1 MRKRIVSIALAFVL
15 ALSVAVTFSG
25 CGNDEYPVDVANI
38 TIESEPKNIVVLDA
52 STADIISYTGYDIKM
67 VGRSDEVNQE
77 WLSIVPSVGSQISP
91 DVDKI
96 KSYETDIVFASENLD
111 KTVKESLE
119 KENIQVITMSQA
131 KTTKSLETNYITL
144 GKILGGKVTGANKGA
159 SSYEDLISNMEN
171 VKSSVKTQVNSDIL
185 YTVCYLY
192 YEDNNLKL
200 MTSGTYGDMLLGYTG
215 AVNAAVNI
223 DENKVDVNTLKVAN
237 PNFIFYADEATLNAI
252 KADAVLGK
260 LTAVKGGN
268 TLMVTSDEMN
278 RQGRTAL
285 DTLNKMVEFMYP
297 SLKKESSKTDATV
310 SSTAAA
316 DKNQTAT
323 TAPANN
329 KQTKTTAPANT
340 AATSATEA
348 QSTSL
353 ADKYKIKLDKL
364 TLKYEDEND
373 NVKIMQQRLY
383 DLGYVDDEENITGYY
398 GDISKEAVENF
409 QSKNG
414 IKATGEADNA
424 TLVKMFDSSA
434 VKNG

>member
-15 ALSVAVTFSG
+15 ALSVAVTFTG
-25 CGNDEYPVDVANI
+25 CGNDDYPVEVANI

-67 VGRSDEVNQE
+67 VGRSDEVNQD
-77 WLSIVPSVGSQISP
+77 WLSIVPSVGSQTSP

-96 KSYETDIVFASENLD
+96 KTYETDIVFASENLD

-131 KTTKSLETNYITL
+131 KTPKSLETNYVTL
-144 GKILGGKVTGANKGA
+144 GKILGGKVTGSNKGA
-159 SSYEDLISNMEN
+159 SSYDDLISNMEK
-171 VKSSVKTQVNSDIL
+171 VKSSVKSQVNSDIL

-237 PNFIFYADEATLNAI
+237 PNFIFYADDATLNAI
-252 KADAVLGK
+252 KADAVLSK
-260 LTAVKGGN
+260 LTAVTGGK
-268 TLMVTSDEMN
+268 TLMVTFDEMN
-278 RQGRTAL
+278 RQGKTAL
-285 DTLNKMVEFMYP
+285 DTLQKMVDFMYP
-297 SLKKESSKTDATV
+297 SLKKSTSTKDEASKT
-310 SSTAAA
+310 
-316 DKNQTAT
+316 TAT
-323 TAPANN
+323 TAA
-329 KQTKTTAPANT
+329 TTPS
-340 AATSATEA
+340 AAT
-348 QSTSL
+348 TSL
-353 ADKYKIKLDKL
+353 ADKYKINLDKL
-364 TLKYEDEND
+364 SLKYEDEND

-383 DLGYVDDEENITGYY
+383 DLGYVDDKENITGYY

-409 QSKNG
+409 QTKNG
-414 IKATGEADNA
+414 IKATGNADNA
-424 TLVKMFDSSA
+424 TLVKMFDSNA

>member
-25 CGNDEYPVDVANI
+25 CGNDDYPVEVANI

-67 VGRSDEVNQE
+67 VGRSDEVNQD
-77 WLSIVPSVGSQISP
+77 WLSVVPSVGSQTSP
-91 DVDKI
+91 DVNKI
-96 KSYETDIVFASENLD
+96 KTYETDIVFAGENLD
-111 KTVKESLE
+111 KSVKESLE

-131 KTTKSLETNYITL
+131 KTPKSLETNYVTL

-159 SSYEDLISNMEN
+159 SSYGDLISNMEN
-171 VKSSVKTQVNSDIL
+171 VKASVKTQVNSDIL

-192 YEDNNLKL
+192 YENNNLKL

-252 KADAVLGK
+252 KADAVLSK
-260 LTAVKGGN
+260 LTAVTSGK
-268 TLMVTSDEMN
+268 TLMVTADDMN
-278 RQGRTAL
+278 RQGKSAL
-285 DTLNKMVEFMYP
+285 DTLQKMVEFMYP
-297 SLKKESSKTDATV
+297 SLKKSAATKDEASKTTATV
-310 SSTAAA
+310 AATTPA
-316 DKNQTAT
+316 NNNQTAT
-323 TAPANN
+323 TATAN
-329 KQTKTTAPANT
+329 
-340 AATSATEA
+340 AATTPSATT
-348 QSTSL
+348 TSL
-353 ADKYKIKLDKL
+353 ADKYKIKLEKL
-364 TLKYEDEND
+364 TLKYEDENG

-383 DLGYVDDEENITGYY
+383 DLGYVDDKENITGYY

-409 QSKNG
+409 QTKNG
-414 IKATGEADNA
+414 IKTTGEADNA

>member
-15 ALSVAVTFSG
+15 ALSVAVTFTG
-25 CGNDEYPVDVANI
+25 CGNDDYPVEVANI

-67 VGRSDEVNQE
+67 VGRSDEVNQD
-77 WLSIVPSVGSQISP
+77 WLSVVPSVGSQTSP

-96 KSYETDIVFASENLD
+96 KTYETDIVFASENLD

-131 KTTKSLETNYITL
+131 KTPKSLETNYVTL
-144 GKILGGKVTGANKGA
+144 GKILGGKVTGSNKGA
-159 SSYEDLISNMEN
+159 SSYDDLISNMEK
-171 VKSSVKTQVNSDIL
+171 VKSSVKSQVNSDIL

-237 PNFIFYADEATLNAI
+237 PNFIFYADDATLNAI
-252 KADAVLGK
+252 KADAVLSK
-260 LTAVKGGN
+260 LTAVTGGK
-268 TLMVTSDEMN
+268 TLMVTFDEMN
-278 RQGRTAL
+278 RQGKTAL
-285 DTLNKMVEFMYP
+285 DTLQKMVDFMYP
-297 SLKKESSKTDATV
+297 SLKKSTSTKDEASKT
-310 SSTAAA
+310 
-316 DKNQTAT
+316 TAT
-323 TAPANN
+323 TAA
-329 KQTKTTAPANT
+329 TTPS
-340 AATSATEA
+340 AAT
-348 QSTSL
+348 TSL
-353 ADKYKIKLDKL
+353 ADKYKINLDKL
-364 TLKYEDEND
+364 SLKYEDEND

-383 DLGYVDDEENITGYY
+383 DLGYVDDKENITGYY

-409 QSKNG
+409 QTKNG
-414 IKATGEADNA
+414 IKATGNADNA
-424 TLVKMFDSSA
+424 TLVKMFDSNA

>member
-15 ALSVAVTFSG
+15 ALSVAVTFTG
-25 CGNDEYPVDVANI
+25 CGNGDYPVEVANI

-77 WLSIVPSVGSQISP
+77 WLSVVPSVGSQNSP

-96 KSYETDIVFASENLD
+96 KTYETDIVFAGESLD
-111 KTVKESLE
+111 NTVKENLE
-119 KENIQVITMSQA
+119 KENIKVITMSQA
-131 KTTKSLETNYITL
+131 KTPKALETNYITL

-159 SSYEDLISNMEN
+159 SAYDDLISNMEQ
-171 VKSSVKTQVNSDIL
+171 VKSSVKAEVNSDIL
-185 YTVCYLY
+185 YTVCYLF
-192 YEDNNLKL
+192 YEDNSLKL

-260 LTAVKGGN
+260 LNAVKSGK
-268 TLMVTSDEMN
+268 TLMVTADDMK
-278 RQGRTAL
+278 RQGRSAL

-297 SLKKESSKTDATV
+297 SLKKTTATNDEASKTTATV
-310 SSTAAA
+310 ASTTPANN
-316 DKNQTAT
+316 NQTAT
-323 TAPANN
+323 TAPA
-329 KQTKTTAPANT
+329 
-340 AATSATEA
+340 E
-348 QSTSL
+348 STSL

-364 TLKYEDEND
+364 SLKYEDEND

-383 DLGYVDDEENITGYY
+383 DLGYVDDKENITGYY
-398 GDISKEAVENF
+398 GEISQEAVKNF
-409 QSKNG
+409 QKNNG
-414 IKATGEADNA
+414 IKATGTADNA
-424 TLVKMFDSSA
+424 TLVKMFDSNA
-434 VKNG
+434 VKATLKNEQ

>member
-15 ALSVAVTFSG
+15 ALSVAVTFTG
-25 CGNDEYPVDVANI
+25 CGNDDYPVEVANI

-67 VGRSDEVNQE
+67 VGRSDEVNQD
-77 WLSIVPSVGSQISP
+77 WLSVVPSVGSQTAP

-96 KSYETDIVFASENLD
+96 KTYETDVVFAGENLD
-111 KTVKESLE
+111 KSVKESLE
-119 KENIQVITMSQA
+119 KENIKVITMSQA
-131 KTTKSLETNYITL
+131 KTPKSLETNYVTL
-144 GKILGGKVTGANKGA
+144 GKILGGKVTGTNKGA
-159 SSYEDLISNMEN
+159 SSYDDLISNMEN
-171 VKSSVKTQVNSDIL
+171 VKSSVKTQINSDIL

-252 KADAVLGK
+252 KADAVLSK
-260 LTAVKGGN
+260 LTAVTGGK
-268 TLMVTSDEMN
+268 TLMVTADDMN
-278 RQGRTAL
+278 RQGKTAL
-285 DTLNKMVEFMYP
+285 DTLQKMTEFMYP
-297 SLKKESSKTDATV
+297 SLKKSAATKDEASKTTATV
-310 SSTAAA
+310 AATTPA
-316 DKNQTAT
+316 NNSKTAT
-323 TAPANN
+323 TAPAN
-329 KQTKTTAPANT
+329 
-340 AATSATEA
+340 AATTPSAAT
-348 QSTSL
+348 TSL

-364 TLKYEDEND
+364 TLKYEDENG

-383 DLGYVDDEENITGYY
+383 DLGYIDDEENITGYY
-398 GDISKEAVENF
+398 WDISKEAVKNF
-409 QSKNG
+409 QTKNG

>member
-1 MRKRIVSIALAFVL
+1 
-15 ALSVAVTFSG
+15 
-25 CGNDEYPVDVANI
+25 
-38 TIESEPKNIVVLDA
+38 
-52 STADIISYTGYDIKM
+52 M

-77 WLSIVPSVGSQISP
+77 WLSVVPSVGSQTAP
-91 DVDKI
+91 DVNKI
-96 KSYETDIVFASENLD
+96 KTYETDIVFAGENLD
-111 KTVKESLE
+111 KSVKESLE

-131 KTTKSLETNYITL
+131 KTPKSLETNYVTL

-159 SSYEDLISNMEN
+159 ASYDDLISNMEN

-192 YEDNNLKL
+192 YENNNLKL

-252 KADAVLGK
+252 KSDAVLRK
-260 LTAVKGGN
+260 LTPVTSGK
-268 TLMVTSDEMN
+268 TLMVTADDMN
-278 RQGRTAL
+278 RQGKSAL
-285 DTLNKMVEFMYP
+285 DTLQKMVEFMYP
-297 SLKKESSKTDATV
+297 SLKKSTSTKDEASKTTATV
-310 SSTAAA
+310 AATAPANS
-316 DKNQTAT
+316 NQTAT
-323 TAPANN
+323 TAPAN
-329 KQTKTTAPANT
+329 
-340 AATSATEA
+340 AATTPSATT
-348 QSTSL
+348 TSL

-364 TLKYEDEND
+364 SLKYEDEND

-409 QSKNG
+409 QTKNG
-414 IKATGEADNA
+414 IEATGEADNA

>member
-1 MRKRIVSIALAFVL
+1 MRKRIVSIVLAFVL
-15 ALSVAVTFSG
+15 ALSVAVTFTG
-25 CGNDEYPVDVANI
+25 CGNDDYPVEVANI

-67 VGRSDEVNQE
+67 VGRSDEVNQD
-77 WLSIVPSVGSQISP
+77 WLSVVPSFGSQNSP

-96 KSYETDIVFASENLD
+96 KSCEADIVFAGEGLD
-111 KTVKESLE
+111 STVKANLE
-119 KENIQVITMSQA
+119 KENIKVVTMSQA
-131 KTTKSLETNYITL
+131 KTPKSLETNYLTL

-159 SSYEDLISNMEN
+159 SAYDDLISSMEQ
-171 VKSSVKTQVNSDIL
+171 VKSSVKAEVNSDIL
-185 YTVCYLY
+185 YTVCYLF

-260 LTAVKGGN
+260 LTAVKN
-268 TLMVTSDEMN
+268 KKTLMVTSDEMN
-278 RQGRTAL
+278 RQGRSAL

-297 SLKKESSKTDATV
+297 SLKKSTATNEETSKTTATV
-310 SSTAAA
+310 ASTTPANN
-316 DKNQTAT
+316 NQTAT
-323 TAPANN
+323 TAPA
-329 KQTKTTAPANT
+329 
-340 AATSATEA
+340 E
-348 QSTSL
+348 STSL

-364 TLKYEDEND
+364 SLKYEDEND

-383 DLGYVDDEENITGYY
+383 DLGYVDDKENITGYY
-398 GDISKEAVENF
+398 GEISQEAVKNF
-409 QSKNG
+409 QTNNG
-414 IKATGEADNA
+414 IKATGTADNA
-424 TLVKMFDSSA
+424 TLVKLFDSKA
-434 VKNG
+434 VKAK

>member
-15 ALSVAVTFSG
+15 ALSVAVTFTG
-25 CGNDEYPVDVANI
+25 CGNDDYPVEVANI

-77 WLSIVPSVGSQISP
+77 WLSVVPSVGSQNSP
-91 DVDKI
+91 DVEKI
-96 KSYETDIVFASENLD
+96 KTYETDIVFAGEGLD
-111 KTVKESLE
+111 NIVKENLE
-119 KENIQVITMSQA
+119 KENIKVITMSQA
-131 KTTKSLETNYITL
+131 KTPKALETNYLTL

-159 SSYEDLISNMEN
+159 SAYDDLISNMEQ
-171 VKSSVKTQVNSDIL
+171 VKSSVKAEVNSDIL
-185 YTVCYLY
+185 YTVCYLF
-192 YEDNNLKL
+192 YEDNSLKL

-260 LTAVKGGN
+260 LTAVKSGK
-268 TLMVTSDEMN
+268 TLMVTVDDMN
-278 RQGRTAL
+278 RQGRSAL

-297 SLKKESSKTDATV
+297 SLKKSTATNDEASKTTATV
-310 SSTAAA
+310 ASTTPANN
-316 DKNQTAT
+316 NQTAT
-323 TAPANN
+323 TAPV
-329 KQTKTTAPANT
+329 
-340 AATSATEA
+340 E
-348 QSTSL
+348 STSL

-364 TLKYEDEND
+364 SLKYEDEND

-383 DLGYVDDEENITGYY
+383 DLGYVDDKENITGYY
-398 GDISKEAVENF
+398 GEISQEAVKNF
-409 QSKNG
+409 QKNNG

-424 TLVKMFDSSA
+424 TLVKMFDSNA
-434 VKNG
+434 VKATQQNEQ

>member
-15 ALSVAVTFSG
+15 ALSVAVTFTG
-25 CGNDEYPVDVANI
+25 CGNDDYPVEVANI
-38 TIESEPKNIVVLDA
+38 IIESEPKNIVVLDA

-67 VGRSDEVNQE
+67 VGRSDEVNQD
-77 WLSIVPSVGSQISP
+77 WLSVVPSVGSQTSP
-91 DVDKI
+91 DVNKI
-96 KSYETDIVFASENLD
+96 KTYETDIVFAGENLD
-111 KTVKESLE
+111 KSVKESLE

-131 KTTKSLETNYITL
+131 KTPKSLETNYVTL

-159 SSYEDLISNMEN
+159 SSYDDLISNMEN

-192 YEDNNLKL
+192 YENNNLKL

-252 KADAVLGK
+252 KADAVLSK
-260 LTAVKGGN
+260 LTAVTSGK
-268 TLMVTSDEMN
+268 TLMVTADDMN
-278 RQGRTAL
+278 RQGKSAL
-285 DTLNKMVEFMYP
+285 DTLQKMVEFMYP
-297 SLKKESSKTDATV
+297 SLKKTTATKDEASKT
-310 SSTAAA
+310 TAAVA
-316 DKNQTAT
+316 VTTPANNNQTAT
-323 TAPANN
+323 TAPAN
-329 KQTKTTAPANT
+329 
-340 AATSATEA
+340 AATTL
-348 QSTSL
+348 L

-364 TLKYEDEND
+364 SLKYEDEND

-383 DLGYVDDEENITGYY
+383 DLGYVDDKENITGYY

-409 QSKNG
+409 QTKNG

-424 TLVKMFDSSA
+424 TLVKMFDSKA
-434 VKNG
+434 VKNA

>member
-15 ALSVAVTFSG
+15 ALSVAVTFTG
-25 CGNDEYPVDVANI
+25 CGNDNYPVEVANI

-67 VGRSDEVNQE
+67 VGRSDEVNQD
-77 WLSIVPSVGSQISP
+77 WLSVVPSVGSQTAP
-91 DVDKI
+91 DVNKI
-96 KSYETDIVFASENLD
+96 KTYETDIVFASENLD
-111 KTVKESLE
+111 KSVKESLE
-119 KENIQVITMSQA
+119 KENIQVITMAQA
-131 KTTKSLETNYITL
+131 KTPKSLETNYVTL

-159 SSYEDLISNMEN
+159 SSYDDLISNMEQ
-171 VKSSVKTQVNSDIL
+171 VKASVKTQVNSDIL

-192 YEDNNLKL
+192 YENDNLKL

-252 KADAVLGK
+252 KADAVLSK
-260 LTAVKGGN
+260 LTAVTSGKA
-268 TLMVTSDEMN
+268 LMVTADDMN
-278 RQGRTAL
+278 RQGKSAL
-285 DTLNKMVEFMYP
+285 DTLQKMVEFMYP
-297 SLKKESSKTDATV
+297 SLKKSAATKDEASKTTA
-310 SSTAAA
+310 TAAA
-316 DKNQTAT
+316 ITPANKQTAT
-323 TAPANN
+323 TAPANAA
-329 KQTKTTAPANT
+329 TTPT
-340 AATSATEA
+340 AAT
-348 QSTSL
+348 TSL

-364 TLKYEDEND
+364 SLKYEDENG

-409 QSKNG
+409 QTKNG

>member
-15 ALSVAVTFSG
+15 ALSVAVTFTG
-25 CGNDEYPVDVANI
+25 CGNDDYPVEVANI

-77 WLSIVPSVGSQISP
+77 WISVVPSVGSQNSP
-91 DVDKI
+91 DVEKI
-96 KSYETDIVFASENLD
+96 KTYETDIVFAGEGLD
-111 KTVKESLE
+111 NIVKENLE
-119 KENIQVITMSQA
+119 KENIKVITMSQA
-131 KTTKSLETNYITL
+131 KTPKALETNYLTL

-159 SSYEDLISNMEN
+159 SAYDDLISNMEQ
-171 VKSSVKTQVNSDIL
+171 VKSSVKAEVNSDIL
-185 YTVCYLY
+185 YTVCYLF
-192 YEDNNLKL
+192 YEDNSLKL

-260 LTAVKGGN
+260 LTAVKSGK
-268 TLMVTSDEMN
+268 TLMVTVDDMN
-278 RQGRTAL
+278 RQGRSAL

-297 SLKKESSKTDATV
+297 SLKKSTATNDEASKTTATV
-310 SSTAAA
+310 ASTTPANN
-316 DKNQTAT
+316 NQTAT
-323 TAPANN
+323 TAPV
-329 KQTKTTAPANT
+329 
-340 AATSATEA
+340 E
-348 QSTSL
+348 STSL

-364 TLKYEDEND
+364 SLKYEDEND

-383 DLGYVDDEENITGYY
+383 DLGYVDDKENITGYY
-398 GDISKEAVENF
+398 GEISQEAVKNF
-409 QSKNG
+409 QKNNG

-424 TLVKMFDSSA
+424 TLVKMFDSNA
-434 VKNG
+434 VKATQQNEQ

>member
-25 CGNDEYPVDVANI
+25 CGNDDYPVEVANI

-67 VGRSDEVNQE
+67 VGRSDGVNQE
-77 WLSIVPSVGSQISP
+77 WLSVVPSVGSQTAP
-91 DVDKI
+91 DVNKI
-96 KSYETDIVFASENLD
+96 KTYETDIVFAGENLD
-111 KTVKESLE
+111 KSVKESLE

-131 KTTKSLETNYITL
+131 KTPKSLETNYVTL
-144 GKILGGKVTGANKGA
+144 GKILGGNVTGANKGA
-159 SSYEDLISNMEN
+159 ASYDDLISNMEN

-192 YEDNNLKL
+192 YENNNLKL

-252 KADAVLGK
+252 KADAVLRK
-260 LTAVKGGN
+260 LTAVTSGK
-268 TLMVTSDEMN
+268 TLMVTADDMN
-278 RQGRTAL
+278 RQGKSAL
-285 DTLNKMVEFMYP
+285 DTLQKMVEFMYP
-297 SLKKESSKTDATV
+297 SLKKSTSTKDEASKTTATV
-310 SSTAAA
+310 AATAPANS
-316 DKNQTAT
+316 NQTAT
-323 TAPANN
+323 TAPAN
-329 KQTKTTAPANT
+329 
-340 AATSATEA
+340 AATTPSATT
-348 QSTSL
+348 TSL

-364 TLKYEDEND
+364 SLKYEDEND

-409 QSKNG
+409 QTKNG
-414 IKATGEADNA
+414 IEATGEADNA

>member
-15 ALSVAVTFSG
+15 ALSVAVTFTG
-25 CGNDEYPVDVANI
+25 CGNDDYPVEVANI

-67 VGRSDEVNQE
+67 VGRSDEVNQD
-77 WLSIVPSVGSQISP
+77 WLSVVPSVGSQTAP

-96 KSYETDIVFASENLD
+96 KTYETDVVFAGENLD

-119 KENIQVITMSQA
+119 KENIKVITMSQA
-131 KTTKSLETNYITL
+131 KTPKSLETNYVTL
-144 GKILGGKVTGANKGA
+144 GKILGGKVTGTNKGA
-159 SSYEDLISNMEN
+159 SSYDDLISNMEN
-171 VKSSVKTQVNSDIL
+171 VKSSVKTQINSDIL

-252 KADAVLGK
+252 KADAVLSK
-260 LTAVKGGN
+260 LTAVTGGK
-268 TLMVTSDEMN
+268 TLMVTADDMN
-278 RQGRTAL
+278 RQGKTAL
-285 DTLNKMVEFMYP
+285 DTLQKMTEFMYP
-297 SLKKESSKTDATV
+297 SLKKSAATKDEASKTTATV
-310 SSTAAA
+310 AATTQA
-316 DKNQTAT
+316 NNSKTAT
-323 TAPANN
+323 TAPAN
-329 KQTKTTAPANT
+329 
-340 AATSATEA
+340 AATTPSAAT
-348 QSTSL
+348 TSL

-364 TLKYEDEND
+364 TLKYEDENG

-383 DLGYVDDEENITGYY
+383 DLGYVDDKENITGYY
-398 GDISKEAVENF
+398 GDISKEAVKNF
-409 QSKNG
+409 QTKNG

>member
-15 ALSVAVTFSG
+15 ALSVAVTFTG
-25 CGNDEYPVDVANI
+25 CGNGDYPVEVANI

-77 WLSIVPSVGSQISP
+77 WLSVVPSVGSQNSP

-96 KSYETDIVFASENLD
+96 KTYETDIVFAGESLD
-111 KTVKESLE
+111 NTVKENLE
-119 KENIQVITMSQA
+119 KENIKVITMSQA
-131 KTTKSLETNYITL
+131 KTPKALETNYITL

-159 SSYEDLISNMEN
+159 SAYDDLISNMEQ
-171 VKSSVKTQVNSDIL
+171 VKSSVKAEVNSDIL
-185 YTVCYLY
+185 YTVCYLF
-192 YEDNNLKL
+192 YEDNSLKL

-260 LTAVKGGN
+260 LNAVKSGK
-268 TLMVTSDEMN
+268 TLMVTADDMK
-278 RQGRTAL
+278 RQGRSAL

-297 SLKKESSKTDATV
+297 SLKKTTATNDEASKTTATV
-310 SSTAAA
+310 ASTTPANN
-316 DKNQTAT
+316 NQTAT
-323 TAPANN
+323 TAPA
-329 KQTKTTAPANT
+329 
-340 AATSATEA
+340 E
-348 QSTSL
+348 STSL

-364 TLKYEDEND
+364 SLKYEDEND

-383 DLGYVDDEENITGYY
+383 DLGYVDDKENITGYY
-398 GDISKEAVENF
+398 GEISQEAVKNF
-409 QSKNG
+409 QKNNG
-414 IKATGEADNA
+414 IKATGTADNA
-424 TLVKMFDSSA
+424 TLVKMFDSNA
-434 VKNG
+434 VKATPQNEQ

>member
-15 ALSVAVTFSG
+15 VLSVAVTFTG
-25 CGNDEYPVDVANI
+25 CGNDDYPVEVANI

-67 VGRSDEVNQE
+67 VGRSDEVNQD
-77 WLSIVPSVGSQISP
+77 WLSVVPSVGSQTAP

-96 KSYETDIVFASENLD
+96 KTYETDVVFAGENLD
-111 KTVKESLE
+111 KSVKESLE
-119 KENIQVITMSQA
+119 KENIKVITMSQA
-131 KTTKSLETNYITL
+131 KTPKSLETNYVTL

-159 SSYEDLISNMEN
+159 SSYDDLISNMEN
-171 VKSSVKTQVNSDIL
+171 VKSSVKTQINSDIL

-252 KADAVLGK
+252 KADAVLSK
-260 LTAVKGGN
+260 LTAVTGGK
-268 TLMVTSDEMN
+268 TLMVTADDMN
-278 RQGRTAL
+278 RQGKTAL
-285 DTLNKMVEFMYP
+285 DTLQKMTEFMYP
-297 SLKKESSKTDATV
+297 SLKKSAATKDEASKTTATV
-310 SSTAAA
+310 AATTQA
-316 DKNQTAT
+316 NNSKTAT
-323 TAPANN
+323 TAPAN
-329 KQTKTTAPANT
+329 
-340 AATSATEA
+340 AATTPSAAT
-348 QSTSL
+348 TSL

-364 TLKYEDEND
+364 TLKYEDENG

-383 DLGYVDDEENITGYY
+383 DLGYVDDKENITGYY
-398 GDISKEAVENF
+398 GDISKEAVKNF
-409 QSKNG
+409 QTKNG